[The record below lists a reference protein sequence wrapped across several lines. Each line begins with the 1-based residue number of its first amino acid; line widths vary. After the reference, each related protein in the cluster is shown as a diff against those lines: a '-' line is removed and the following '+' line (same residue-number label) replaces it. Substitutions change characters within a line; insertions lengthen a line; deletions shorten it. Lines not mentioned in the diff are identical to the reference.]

1 MLTAAENCLRMILR
15 CSVPVLEIYDLTD
28 KFDIPN
34 PIKQFEACNK
44 YEYAAVWNGLKYPG
58 KLPNSYVELENATS
72 KCASKAVIHS
82 AGKLILANGH
92 HL

>member
-1 MLTAAENCLRMILR
+1 MNMLQSEIASNILE
-15 CSVPVLEIYDLTD
+15 SYQI
-28 KFDIPN
+28 
-34 PIKQFEACNK
+34 A
-44 YEYAAVWNGLKYPG
+44 
-58 KLPNSYVELENATS
+58 YVELENATS